1 MIQVVPALARAKMD
15 TMAAIRPR
23 ISPAPVSVAD
33 PSEATWPPYTVNVAL
48 TASRNPVSP
57 DTWLAGSTMRMA
69 RMGIP

>member
-1 MIQVVPALARAKMD
+1 MIQVVPALARAKMN

-23 ISPAPVSVAD
+23 ISPAPV
-33 PSEATWPPYTVNVAL
+33 NVAY
-48 TASRNPVSP
+48 PVSP